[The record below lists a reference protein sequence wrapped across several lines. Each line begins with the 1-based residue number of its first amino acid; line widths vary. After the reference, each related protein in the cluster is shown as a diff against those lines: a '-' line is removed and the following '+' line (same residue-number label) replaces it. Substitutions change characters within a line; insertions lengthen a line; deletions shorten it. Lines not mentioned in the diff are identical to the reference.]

1 GKMDPFLGRLVD
13 LGVDVYH
20 GVEPM
25 PEVDMAQ
32 LKRDYGER
40 ICFWGAIDLKQ
51 AMRGEVVEV
60 ETEVRERIQ
69 VLAPGGGYVLAPSNH
84 LQSDVP
90 AENVVALFRAA
101 REFGAYG

>member
-1 GKMDPFLGRLVD
+1 
-13 LGVDVYH
+13 
-20 GVEPM
+20 
-25 PEVDMAQ
+25 
-32 LKRDYGER
+32 
-40 ICFWGAIDLKQ
+40 FWGAIDLKQ